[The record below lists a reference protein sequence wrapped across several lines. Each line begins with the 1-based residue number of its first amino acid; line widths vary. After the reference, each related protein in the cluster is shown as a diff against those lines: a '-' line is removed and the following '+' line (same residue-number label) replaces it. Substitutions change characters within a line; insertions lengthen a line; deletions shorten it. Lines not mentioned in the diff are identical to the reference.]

1 MGKKGLTK
9 APSQKPQRAAAAS
22 VGGVALPLAV
32 RVAPAKHAPP
42 KVPAAAHVH
51 KTVER
56 LRADLEKRGKV
67 MFERTAR
74 RAQQHETQARLQHA
88 AQADALVGAG
98 APGANML
105 SHFYPTGLPQGFSRL
120 IP

>member
-1 MGKKGLTK
+1 MAKKDLTK

-32 RVAPAKHAPP
+32 RVAPAKHAPT
-42 KVPAAAHVH
+42 HVR

>member
-1 MGKKGLTK
+1 MAKKGSAPK
-9 APSQKPQRAAAAS
+9 APQKPQRAAAAS

-32 RVAPAKHAPP
+32 RVAPPKAPAAAKHAP
-42 KVPAAAHVH
+42 AHVH

-56 LRADLEKRGKV
+56 LRADLEKRGKA
-67 MFERTAR
+67 MFERTTR

-105 SHFYPTGLPQGFSRL
+105 SHFYPTGLPQGFSRYHK
-120 IP
+120 

>member
-9 APSQKPQRAAAAS
+9 APSAPSQKPQRAAAAS

-32 RVAPAKHAPP
+32 RVAPAKHAP
-42 KVPAAAHVH
+42 AHVH